1 VRWVEALGARIYK
14 APGGPARIP
23 WSKVRDVGLDVE
35 VDLDFE
41 KSRLYAWQEWLC
53 EKLIRRIPGAG

>member
-1 VRWVEALGARIYK
+1 
-14 APGGPARIP
+14 
-23 WSKVRDVGLDVE
+23 VGLDIE

-53 EKLIRRIPGAG
+53 DKILRRIPGAG